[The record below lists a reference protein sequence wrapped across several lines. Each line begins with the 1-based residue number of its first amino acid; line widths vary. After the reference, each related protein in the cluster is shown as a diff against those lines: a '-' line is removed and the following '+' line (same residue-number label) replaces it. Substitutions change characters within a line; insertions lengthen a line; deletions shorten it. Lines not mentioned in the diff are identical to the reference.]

1 MIRQAIE
8 MSMNE
13 EKVRR
18 ETEAALNKTDFNEPV
33 QA

>member
-13 EKVRR
+13 EKARKEV
-18 ETEAALNKTDFNEPV
+18 EDAMNKQDFSEPSH
-33 QA
+33 A